1 MRIRSILTPASQLT
15 ILSPNDTTQKAFDL
29 FEAKGFLSLP
39 VVDGKKFV
47 GFLSKQFIYDAFFQ
61 EDGVNLK
68 SYLQKPVAHFIRE
81 SVETVSEDIFVEE
94 ASNLFFSEQLRFIPV
109 VGDNDDFVGIVTQKA
124 IFNQL
129 TKVYG
134 LEDPKIVIVS
144 DDFKGTLAK
153 ITEIIFK
160 AGGNITNIAHM
171 DTEVMG
177 LREISIRVISDHVE
191 KIVEKLEEKG
201 FSVREFIK

>member
-1 MRIRSILTPASQLT
+1 MRIRSILTPASKLT

-29 FEAKGFLSLP
+29 FESKGFLSLP
-39 VVDGKKFV
+39 IADGKKFV
-47 GFLSKQFIYDAFFQ
+47 GFLSKQFVYDAFFV
-61 EDGVNLK
+61 EDGKDLK
-68 SYLQKPVAHFIRE
+68 QFLQKPVSHFIRE
-81 SVETVSEDIFVEE
+81 NLETVSDDLFVEE
-94 ASNLFFSEQLRFIPV
+94 ASNIFFNEQVRFIPV
-109 VGDNDDFVGIVTQKA
+109 VSEQGEFLGIVTQKA
-124 IFNQL
+124 IFHQL

-177 LREISIRVISDHVE
+177 LREISIRVISDNVE
-191 KIVEKLEEKG
+191 KIVDKLEEKG